1 MLEIKKG
8 VDTHEIQETF
18 DDYADQSADRKLS
31 GPTRT
36 GGQRG
41 RSKRR
46 KCRDLRNFRK
56 RKTH

>member
-1 MLEIKKG
+1 MLEIEKG
-8 VDTHEIQETF
+8 VDTHETKKHF

-41 RSKRR
+41 RSKRAEMSR
-46 KCRDLRNFRK
+46 LTKFPQ
-56 RKTH
+56 T